1 LNINTYEDYYNYLS
15 QRRLLGLIYRKFYLY
30 PCISRYLKGRVLD
43 VGCGI
48 GDFLSYRNHTIG
60 VDINPF
66 TVTFCKD
73 RGYKAHLI
81 NGGYF
86 PFPEESFD
94 GAIMDNVLEHISD
107 PKSILVSVHR
117 VLRHGGIF
125 IVGVP
130 GIKGYNSDYDHK
142 IFYDENTLIKILE
155 DSGFIRSNCIH
166 IPFKSGLLNKHMR
179 QYCIYGIFI
188 KSY

>member
-1 LNINTYEDYYNYLS
+1 
-15 QRRLLGLIYRKFYLY
+15 
-30 PCISRYLKGRVLD
+30 VLD

-66 TVTFCKD
+66 TVNFCKD
-73 RGYKAHLI
+73 RGYEAHLI
-81 NGGYF
+81 NGGDF
-86 PFPEESFD
+86 PFQEESFD

-142 IFYDENTLIKILE
+142 IFYDEDTLIKILE
-155 DSGFIRSNCIH
+155 DSGFIRLNCIH
-166 IPFKSGLLNKHMR
+166 MPFKSGLLNKHMR

-188 KSY
+188 KSYKT